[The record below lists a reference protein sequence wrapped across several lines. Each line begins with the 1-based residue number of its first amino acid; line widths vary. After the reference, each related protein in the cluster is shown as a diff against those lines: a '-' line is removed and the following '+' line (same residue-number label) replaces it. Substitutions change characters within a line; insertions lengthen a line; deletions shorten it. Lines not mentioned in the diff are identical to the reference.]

1 MLRPASHFD
10 MFLYQAKLA
19 AGQELRELEAQA
31 LRLVTE
37 GGPVGLADLKQEAL
51 DDIHKVALKESM
63 ICSSCRYRSGCLR
76 CVVWKCQRYHL
87 KREAQRSGRRM
98 PEEW

>member
-1 MLRPASHFD
+1 MLRPASHFQL
-10 MFLYQAKLA
+10 FLFQAKIA

-37 GGPVGLADLKQEAL
+37 GGPVGLADLSQEAL
-51 DDIHKVALKESM
+51 DDIQKVQLRGSM
-63 ICSSCRYRSGCLR
+63 ICGSCRWRSGCLR

-87 KREAQRSGRRM
+87 KREAQKQGRPM
-98 PEEW
+98 PDEW